1 MDHPGPYPFGHS
13 GHAQY
18 RPPVIVKFDHVSVL
32 DAPGF
37 GVHGMDANR
46 LPAVT
51 LFRDPMTRNIIQPR
65 DMTIVMGMERKS
77 GMGRNHL
84 QRILTGK
91 LGLVSLPAGDV
102 ASHGRPLR
110 VIG

>member
-1 MDHPGPYPFGHS
+1 MDHPGSYPLGHS
-13 GHAQY
+13 GHTQY
-18 RPPVIVKFDHVSVL
+18 RPPVIIEFDHVSVL

-37 GVHGMDANR
+37 RIDGMDANG

-65 DMTIVMGMERKS
+65 DMTIVMGVERKS
-77 GMGRNHL
+77 GMRGNHL

-91 LGLVSLPAGDV
+91 FGLISLPAGDV
-102 ASHGRPLR
+102 ASHGRPFR